1 MIEEFE
7 IYEFNFIFFKR
18 IFEVFKF
25 IDDVKKEKEKELEKF
40 DKLENFVVFK
50 KKGFEE
56 EYKDSD
62 DDSSDDE

>member
-1 MIEEFE
+1 M
-7 IYEFNFIFFKR
+7 
-18 IFEVFKF
+18 
-25 IDDVKKEKEKELEKF
+25 KKEKEKELEKF